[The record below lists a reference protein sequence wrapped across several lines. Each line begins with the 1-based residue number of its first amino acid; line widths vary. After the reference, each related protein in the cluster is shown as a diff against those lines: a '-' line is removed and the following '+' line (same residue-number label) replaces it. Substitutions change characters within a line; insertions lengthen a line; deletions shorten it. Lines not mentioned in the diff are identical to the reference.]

1 MLSAGSSISSRSSST
16 IMVRTVSGHHLLKID
31 GYSRTKVGLPFGRF
45 TRSSSFPVGG
55 HSWRIRYYPNGS
67 SDLVRELPGGRVL
80 CDADCISF
88 CLVMEPDE
96 YTVGGKQEMAA
107 VRLSLLDQ
115 AGEPVPTYTRTAT
128 SEVPSWS
135 GRLGT
140 RDLCGEQMF
149 MSCSNFIERKELEAS
164 EHLVND
170 RFTVRCDIVLTSEPS
185 AADDPPAVDVA
196 VPPPELQSHMA
207 ALLASGQG
215 ADVTFQV
222 GGGGETFAAHR
233 CVLAAR
239 SSVLRAELFGAM
251 KEGVTASKESK
262 VRVDGVEPWAFKAL
276 LHFIYT
282 DAMPEFDGQGE
293 NQTAMAQHLLAA
305 ADRYNLER
313 LKLICEDML
322 CKRIDVSSAATT
334 LALAEQHHCSSLKKA
349 CMDFLHSP
357 GNLKAVEETDGFEHL
372 ATSCPVIL
380 RELIAKLVKL

>member
-1 MLSAGSSISSRSSST
+1 MLSAGSSISSRSSSAIT
-16 IMVRTVSGHHLLKID
+16 VRTVSGHHLLKID

-55 HSWRIRYYPNGS
+55 HAWHIRYYPNGS
-67 SDLVRELPGGRVL
+67 SD
-80 CDADCISF
+80 ADCISF
-88 CLVMEPDE
+88 CLVIEPDE
-96 YTVGGKQEMAA
+96 HTVTCAGEKEMAA

-115 AGEPVPTYTRTAT
+115 AGEPVPAYTRTAT
-128 SEVPSWS
+128 GEVPSWS
-135 GRLGT
+135 GRLGAS
-140 RDLCGEQMF
+140 DLWSGQMF
-149 MSCSNFIERKELEAS
+149 VSCSNFIERKELEAS

-170 RFTVRCDIVLTSEPS
+170 RFT
-185 AADDPPAVDVA
+185 
-196 VPPPELQSHMA
+196 SHMA

-251 KEGVTASKESK
+251 KEGVTATKDSK
-262 VRVDGVEPWAFKAL
+262 VRAHGVEPRAFKAL
-276 LHFIYT
+276 LRFIYT
-282 DAMPEFDGQGE
+282 DAVPEFDGQGE
-293 NQTAMAQHLLAA
+293 DQTAMAQHLLVA

-313 LKLICEDML
+313 LKLICEDKL

-349 CMDFLHSP
+349 CLDFLYSP
-357 GNLKAVEETDGFEHL
+357 GNLKAVEQTDGFEHL